1 MQGQGYCDALLRL
14 RAKNA
19 AATDDIWKPFD
30 RGEIPIDQA
39 RKNIST
45 LRAELERLSG
55 QDTIL
60 KLVLRNSARHTGKLA
75 DAYVGI
81 NWWGET
87 PEEIDPNA
95 DGVKPGLRSGPLSFQ
110 GYFPSGC
117 GGSDWAGLSAAFFGP
132 R

>member
-1 MQGQGYCDALLRL
+1 MLSCSRIMQGQGYCDALLRL

-87 PEEIDPNA
+87 PEEIEPEEQHIVDLLKKYDA
-95 DGVKPGLRSGPLSFQ
+95 SLR
-110 GYFPSGC
+110 
-117 GGSDWAGLSAAFFGP
+117 A
-132 R
+132 

>member
-19 AATDDIWKPFD
+19 AATDDIWKLYD

-45 LRAELERLSG
+45 LRAELERPEW
-55 QDTIL
+55 
-60 KLVLRNSARHTGKLA
+60 ARHNIEARAPQL
-75 DAYVGI
+75 
-81 NWWGET
+81 
-87 PEEIDPNA
+87 
-95 DGVKPGLRSGPLSFQ
+95 
-110 GYFPSGC
+110 
-117 GGSDWAGLSAAFFGP
+117 GSTY